1 MYCIHLINPAR
12 WTLGQVHLLKDVSFN
27 LPQWQPDMEDVCK
40 HELAHTPFSDVKHCS
55 PNQFK
60 SSSSSWPCAHPTPSF
75 HFAPLPRGSAGNTGR
90 AEIGLINIWHWWGG
104 RWWGARSSPVRTNCF
119 TEKQNKKKNPTFAW
133 KILIIA
139 YENKKINE
147 IKVDCKLCFAFRTER
162 DGMKTSLSKR
172 RSALSLSRPNEN
184 GEMTQLNICSCRNR
198 RRVEPWRHRR
208 GWARIFITFAG
219 RPKSCWLRKQ
229 WCA

>member
-1 MYCIHLINPAR
+1 MAKEGRNLDVSIWCLWYTVTLPEFCTSWLKMESFVSFFMYCIHLINPAR

-119 TEKQNKKKNPTFAW
+119 TEKQNKKKTP
-133 KILIIA
+133 LLL
-139 YENKKINE
+139 E
-147 IKVDCKLCFAFRTER
+147 
-162 DGMKTSLSKR
+162 
-172 RSALSLSRPNEN
+172 
-184 GEMTQLNICSCRNR
+184 
-198 RRVEPWRHRR
+198 
-208 GWARIFITFAG
+208 
-219 RPKSCWLRKQ
+219 KSW
-229 WCA
+229 